1 LHGSIAS
8 RHLNIS
14 MANDTPSSGSQPPPA
29 APDSVRGTAPDS
41 HASAGEANKQANDKS
56 VVRGNSTCHE
66 PPAYIGKALNDAEQ
80 LLRYAAESGIEVDV
94 GTRDSIL
101 RARVA
106 GLAGWNEKTVAD
118 LLEALTV
125 LAATLKPV
133 TAESLK
139 AFDAKPTFRAEVTV
153 SVCLAVVIVLFSV
166 ISFVT
171 TAISTAIKADI
182 VTANDLAAK
191 LRAQLVPPSNQTKA
205 TSVSTA
211 TSAQDPSQP
220 PPGVNAIDVITELQQ
235 YASTIRA
242 IYARSQQLNAFVLKR
257 EWVPYANT
265 NTNNRATADL
275 YNEKFQLPAG
285 LTNYWDAAEGRTVVY
300 QRVRTFAQN
309 VLDDVSFSYGA
320 FAACVL
326 PVLYAL
332 FGTCAYLLRLFE
344 KQMNTRTFIQSPAYA
359 ARFFVAV
366 IGGTVVGLFNY
377 TITQGVSISPLAIAF
392 LVGYA
397 VDVFF
402 AFLEGLLQAFTKK
415 TVPS

>member
-1 LHGSIAS
+1 
-8 RHLNIS
+8 
-14 MANDTPSSGSQPPPA
+14 MANDTSPGGSPPP
-29 APDSVRGTAPDS
+29 PSVPENLPGTLTES
-41 HASAGEANKQANDKS
+41 YRSAGESDKQVNDQSSTSGKS
-56 VVRGNSTCHE
+56 AHHGPS
-66 PPAYIGKALNDAEQ
+66 AYIGKALSDAEQ
-80 LLRYAAESGIEVDV
+80 LLGYAAESGIEVDA

-101 RARVA
+101 RARA
-106 GLAGWNEKTVAD
+106 TGSAEWDEKTVAD

-125 LAATLKPV
+125 LAAKLKPV
-133 TAESLK
+133 SAESLR
-139 AFDAKPTFRAEVTV
+139 AFDAKPTFRTEVTV

-166 ISFVT
+166 VSFVT

-191 LRAQLVPPSNQTKA
+191 LRAQLGPPLTQTKA
-205 TSVSTA
+205 TGVSSVSP
-211 TSAQDPSQP
+211 AQDPSQP

-242 IYARSQQLNAFVLKR
+242 IYTRGQQLNAFVLRR
-257 EWVPYANT
+257 EWVPFANT
-265 NTNNRATADL
+265 NTNTRASADL

-285 LTNYWDAAEGRTVVY
+285 LTNYWEAAEGRTVVY

-344 KQMNTRTFIQSPAYA
+344 KQMNTRTFVQSPAYA

-402 AFLEGLLQAFTKK
+402 AFLEGLLEAFTKR
-415 TVPS
+415 TVSS

>member
-1 LHGSIAS
+1 
-8 RHLNIS
+8 
-14 MANDTPSSGSQPPPA
+14 MANDTSPSGPQPPP
-29 APDSVRGTAPDS
+29 SVPEKPPGTLPES
-41 HASAGEANKQANDKS
+41 NRSAGKSDKQANDKF
-56 VVRGNSTCHE
+56 VIGGKSTCHE
-66 PPAYIGKALNDAEQ
+66 PPAYISKALNDAEQ
-80 LLRYAAESGIEVDV
+80 LLKYAAESGIEVEV

-101 RARVA
+101 RARAV
-106 GLAGWNEKTVAD
+106 GIAGWNEKTVAD
-118 LLEALTV
+118 LLEALTA

-139 AFDAKPTFRAEVTV
+139 AFDAKPTFRTEVAV

-166 ISFVT
+166 VSFVT

-191 LRAQLVPPSNQTKA
+191 LRAQLGPPPTQTQA
-205 TSVSTA
+205 TAVSTVTPA
-211 TSAQDPSQP
+211 RDPSQP
-220 PPGVNAIDVITELQQ
+220 PPGLNAIDVITELQQ

-242 IYARSQQLNAFVLKR
+242 IYARAQQLNAFVAKR
-257 EWVPYANT
+257 EWVPFANT
-265 NTNNRATADL
+265 NTNGRTNADL

-359 ARFFVAV
+359 ARFFIAV

-402 AFLEGLLQAFTKK
+402 AFLEGLLQAFTKR
-415 TVPS
+415 TVSS

>member
-1 LHGSIAS
+1 
-8 RHLNIS
+8 
-14 MANDTPSSGSQPPPA
+14 MPSALP
-29 APDSVRGTAPDS
+29 V
-41 HASAGEANKQANDKS
+41 
-56 VVRGNSTCHE
+56 
-66 PPAYIGKALNDAEQ
+66 YIGKVLDDAEQ
-80 LLRYAAESGIEVDV
+80 LLEYAAESGIEVEA

-101 RARVA
+101 RARAVGPAGWDEQTVA
-106 GLAGWNEKTVAD
+106 NLLQALTDLAGN
-118 LLEALTV
+118 
-125 LAATLKPV
+125 LKPL
-133 TAESLK
+133 TAESLR
-139 AFDAKPTFRAEVTV
+139 AFDAKPTFRTEVGV
-153 SVCLAVVIVLFSV
+153 SVCLAVIIVLFSV
-166 ISFVT
+166 VSFVT
-171 TAISTAIKADI
+171 NAIATAIKADI

-191 LRAQLVPPSNQTKA
+191 LRAQLGPAPAQAETTAAS
-205 TSVSTA
+205 TSTPA
-211 TSAQDPSQP
+211 RDPSQP

-242 IYARSQQLNAFVLKR
+242 IYARSQQLNAFVANR
-257 EWVPYANT
+257 EWVPYASANSNKGT
-265 NTNNRATADL
+265 NAES
-275 YNEKFQLPAG
+275 YNKVFQLPGG
-285 LTNYWDAAEGRTVVY
+285 LTNYWDAAEGRTAVY
-300 QRVRTFAQN
+300 QRVRTFSQN

-344 KQMNTRTFIQSPAYA
+344 KQMNTRTFIRSPAYA

-402 AFLEGLLQAFTKK
+402 AFLEGLLQTFTKRA
-415 TVPS
+415 VSS

>member
-1 LHGSIAS
+1 
-8 RHLNIS
+8 
-14 MANDTPSSGSQPPPA
+14 MANDAPPGGPTSPPSVPESPPGTPA
-29 APDSVRGTAPDS
+29 DSKR
-41 HASAGEANKQANDKS
+41 SARESDKQVNGLSATGGKS
-56 VVRGNSTCHE
+56 AHNG
-66 PPAYIGKALNDAEQ
+66 PPAYIGKALSDAEQ
-80 LLRYAAESGIEVDV
+80 LLGYAAESGIEVDA

-101 RARVA
+101 RARAA
-106 GLAGWNEKTVAD
+106 GSAGWDEKTVAD

-125 LAATLKPV
+125 LAAKLKPV
-133 TAESLK
+133 TAESLR
-139 AFDAKPTFRAEVTV
+139 AFDAKPTFRAEITV
-153 SVCLAVVIVLFSV
+153 SVCLAVIIVLFSV
-166 ISFVT
+166 VSFVT

-182 VTANDLAAK
+182 VTANELAAK
-191 LRAQLVPPSNQTKA
+191 LRAQLSPPSTQTKA
-205 TSVSTA
+205 AADSTA
-211 TSAQDPSQP
+211 ATARDPSQP

-235 YASTIRA
+235 YASTIRE
-242 IYARSQQLNAFVLKR
+242 IYTRAQQLNAFVARR
-257 EWVPYANT
+257 EWVPYASTHSNSRT
-265 NTNNRATADL
+265 NADSYNAT
-275 YNEKFQLPAG
+275 FQLPQG
-285 LTNYWDAAEGRTVVY
+285 LTNYWAATEERTGVY

-344 KQMNTRTFIQSPAYA
+344 KQISTRTFIPSRAYA
-359 ARFFVAV
+359 ARFFVAA

-377 TITQGVSISPLAIAF
+377 TITQGASISPLAIAF

-415 TVPS
+415 AVST